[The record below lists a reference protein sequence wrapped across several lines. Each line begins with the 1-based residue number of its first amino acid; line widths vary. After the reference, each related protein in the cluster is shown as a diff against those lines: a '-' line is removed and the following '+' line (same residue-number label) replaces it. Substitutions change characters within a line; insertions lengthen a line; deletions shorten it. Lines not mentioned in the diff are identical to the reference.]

1 MYPSI
6 QMPLVI
12 NLFMPNLLGSTS
24 WWKKPNILSGKT
36 SWRALTI
43 CLHVLRILENYKSI
57 RIETCIVEM
66 FCKYSKAK
74 HRSASCTLVDS
85 SFLTFVVASQA
96 IECLIWGLVYTR
108 FEWLI
113 HMSSTLCESANASQE
128 FCITRASQRHSSI
141 KKHNLNWWLLA
152 YWLPQWHE
160 PSSASMHTVWISM
173 PLVVPLGYRSKTQ
186 WREIMC

>member
-1 MYPSI
+1 M
-6 QMPLVI
+6 
-12 NLFMPNLLGSTS
+12 
-24 WWKKPNILSGKT
+24 KKTQYTQWQDKL
-36 SWRALTI
+36 RALTI
-43 CLHVLRILENYKSI
+43 CLHVLRILKNYKSI

-128 FCITRASQRHSSI
+128 FCITRASQMHSSI
-141 KKHNLNWWLLA
+141 KKHNLNWWLLGC
-152 YWLPQWHE
+152 WLPKWHE
-160 PSSASMHTVWISM
+160 PSSASMHTVWISV